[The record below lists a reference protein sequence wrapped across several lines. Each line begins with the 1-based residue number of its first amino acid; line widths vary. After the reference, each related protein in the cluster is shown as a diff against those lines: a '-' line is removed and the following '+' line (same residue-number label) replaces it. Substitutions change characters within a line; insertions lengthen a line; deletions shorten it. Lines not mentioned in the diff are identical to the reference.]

1 MKKIILNKDYGGF
14 GLSYAAYKL
23 YAKKKGIDLFVYE
36 RAGAKDGYYDYHDF
50 VYKKVDK
57 PSNDLFVCYTNKDFG
72 DIVVLSGD
80 EDLSNLIKD
89 FYETYSVNLNRDM
102 RADPTLIEVVE
113 ELGSAADGWAA
124 KLKIVEIPDEV
135 AADYEID
142 DYDGFETIH
151 QKIQKW

>member
-36 RAGAKDGYYDYHDF
+36 RAGGED

-57 PSNDLFVCYTNKDFG
+57 PSGNTVFVYYTNKDFG
-72 DIVVLSGD
+72 DSVILCGD
-80 EDLSNLIKD
+80 EDLSSLIKD
-89 FYETYSVNLNRDM
+89 FYENYSVNLDRSM

-113 ELGSAADGWAA
+113 ELGLAADGWAA
-124 KLKIVEIPDEV
+124 KLKIVEVPDEV

-142 DYDGFETIH
+142 DYDGFETLH
-151 QKIQKW
+151 QKVQKW